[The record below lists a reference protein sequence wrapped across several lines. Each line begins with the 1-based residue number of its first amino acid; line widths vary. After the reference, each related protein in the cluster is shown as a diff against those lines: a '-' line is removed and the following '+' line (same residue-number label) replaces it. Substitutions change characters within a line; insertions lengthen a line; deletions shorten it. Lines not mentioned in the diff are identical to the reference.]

1 MTKNSVFGSVI
12 LPARMKNLLYTL
24 ILVLLCQLSN
34 AQQKPQYTQYIFN
47 NLLLNPAV
55 TGIEHYIDLKAG
67 YRSQWTGLQG
77 APVTSYLTVSAP
89 FGSDFV
95 RGDAAAVSPGNEANP
110 YSRLYSQNYEA
121 AEPHHGL
128 GFMMVSDQAGPIS
141 TTNIDATYAYHMGL
155 ASNFNLSLGVAAGLS
170 HISLNTSQL
179 LLENPNDPAITN
191 GNNSQ
196 WKPDLSIGV
205 WGYSAEYYFGVSAQ
219 QLLSQNQYFTTTN
232 KSYNQSKTIPQY
244 FITAGYKTY
253 LSDDITL
260 VPSALLK
267 VIQPEPVAFDV
278 NMKLAF
284 RDRFWIGAS
293 YRNQDSFAGLLGLNI
308 SSLINISYSYDYTTS
323 ALRTVSNGTH
333 EIVIGLMLNNQ
344 DRVVSPRHGW

>member
-1 MTKNSVFGSVI
+1 
-12 LPARMKNLLYTL
+12 MKKQLYTL
-24 ILVLLCQLSN
+24 FFFIILSFGLVS
-34 AQQKPQYTQYIFN
+34 AQQKPQYTQYVFN

-55 TGIEHYIDLKAG
+55 TGIENYIDLKAG

-77 APVTSYLTVSAP
+77 APVTSYLTLSAP

-95 RGDAAAVSPGNEANP
+95 QGDAASVSPGNEANP
-110 YSRLYSQNYEA
+110 YSRLYNQTYEA
-121 AEPHHGL
+121 ARPHHGI
-128 GFMMVSDQAGPIS
+128 GFVLVSDQAGPIS
-141 TTNIDATYAYHMGL
+141 TTNIDATYAYHLGIS
-155 ASNFNLSLGVAAGLS
+155 SNFNLSVGIAGGLN
-170 HISLNTSQL
+170 HTSLNTSL
-179 LLENPNDPAITN
+179 LSLENPNDPLIVN

-205 WGYSAEYYFGVSAQ
+205 WGYSSDYYFGVSAQ

-232 KSYNQSKTIPQY
+232 TSNKSKTVPQY
-244 FITAGYKTY
+244 FITGGYKVF
-253 LSDDITL
+253 LSDDMSL
-260 VPSALLK
+260 MPSALLK
-267 VIQPEPVAFDV
+267 FISPEPVAFDA

-293 YRNQDSFAGLLGLNI
+293 YRYHDAVAGLFGLNI

-333 EIVIGLMLNNQ
+333 EIVIGLMLDNK
-344 DRVVSPRHGW
+344 DRVLSPRRSW

>member
-1 MTKNSVFGSVI
+1 
-12 LPARMKNLLYTL
+12 MKKLLHALL
-24 ILVLLCQLSN
+24 IFLLTFQLVE
-34 AQQKPQYTQYIFN
+34 AQQKPQYTQYVFN

-55 TGIEHYIDLKAG
+55 TGIENYIDLKAG

-77 APVTSYLTVSAP
+77 APVTSYLTLSAP

-95 RGDAAAVSPGNEANP
+95 RGDAASMSPGNEANP
-110 YSRLYSQNYEA
+110 YSRLYTQNYEA
-121 AEPHHGL
+121 AEPHHGI
-128 GFMMVSDQAGPIS
+128 GFMIVSDQAGPIS
-141 TTNIDATYAYHMGL
+141 TTNIDATYAYHLGI
-155 ASNFNLSLGVAAGLS
+155 SSTFNLSVGVAAGFN
-170 HISLNTSQL
+170 HISLNTSQIT
-179 LLENPNDPAITN
+179 LENPLDPVIAN

-205 WGYSAEYYFGVSAQ
+205 WGYSSNYYVGISVQ
-219 QLLSQNQYFTTTN
+219 QLLSQNLYFSTTN
-232 KSYNQSKTIPQY
+232 SINQTKTLPQY
-244 FITAGYKTY
+244 FITGGYKVF

-260 VPSALLK
+260 MPSALIKL
-267 VIQPEPVAFDV
+267 ISPQPTAFDV

-293 YRNQDSFAGLLGLNI
+293 YRNQDSVAGLLGLNI

-333 EIVIGLMLNNQ
+333 EIVIGLMLNNG
-344 DRVVSPRHGW
+344 DRVISPRRSW

>member
-1 MTKNSVFGSVI
+1 MKKLLPTLFVF
-12 LPARMKNLLYTL
+12 LLTF
-24 ILVLLCQLSN
+24 QLAN
-34 AQQKPQYTQYIFN
+34 AQQKPQYTQYVFN
-47 NLLLNPAV
+47 NILLNPAV
-55 TGIEHYIDLKAG
+55 TGIENYIDLKAG

-77 APVTSYLTVSAP
+77 APVTSYLTFSAP

-95 RGDAAAVSPGNEANP
+95 QGDAASMSPGNQENP
-110 YSRLYSQNYEA
+110 YSRLYTQNYEA

-128 GFMMVSDQAGPIS
+128 GFMLVSDQAGPIN

-155 ASNFNLSLGVAAGLS
+155 SSNFNLSVGVAAGFN
-170 HISLNTSQL
+170 HISLNTAQIT
-179 LLENPNDPAITN
+179 LENPLDPAIAN

-205 WGYSAEYYFGVSAQ
+205 WGYSSNYYVGVSVQ
-219 QLLSQNQYFTTTN
+219 QLLPQNLYFSTTN
-232 KSYNQSKTIPQY
+232 NSTQTKTVPQY
-244 FITAGYKTY
+244 FITGGFKVFLT
-253 LSDDITL
+253 DDVTLLPSTL
-260 VPSALLK
+260 VKFIKPLPL
-267 VIQPEPVAFDV
+267 AFDV

-284 RDRFWIGAS
+284 QDRFWIGGS

-333 EIVIGLMLNNQ
+333 EIIIGLMLNNR
-344 DRVVSPRHGW
+344 DRVTSPRHSF